1 MDATLDQLKYPLG
14 RWTWPETVAPG
25 DIKAWTQEIAA
36 LPAQLHAAIAGLDDA
51 QLDTPYRPEG
61 WTVRQVVHHLADSH
75 LNSQCRFR
83 WALTEDEPTIK
94 PYDQPAWGELP
105 DSRTAPIEPSLL
117 IIEGLHQRWVA
128 LANAL
133 TPEQWKRQFFH
144 PEHSQPLRL
153 DKTLAMYG
161 WHGKHHVA
169 HITRL
174 RERSSW

>member
-1 MDATLDQLKYPLG
+1 MDASPEQLRYPLG
-14 RWTWPETVAPG
+14 PWTWPQSVSSE
-25 DIKAWTQEIAA
+25 DIVGWTREIAA
-36 LPAQLHAAIAGLDDA
+36 LPAQVHAAIAGLDDP

-61 WTVRQVVHHLADSH
+61 WTVRQVVHHIADSH

-94 PYDQPAWGELP
+94 PYDQPAWGALP
-105 DSRTAPIEPSLL
+105 DCLSAPIEPSLL
-117 IIEGLHQRWVA
+117 MIEGLHQRWVA
-128 LANAL
+128 LANSL

-153 DKTLAMYG
+153 DKTLGMYA

-174 RERSSW
+174 RERSGW